1 MSRSHPPPPG
11 IYVPAV
17 LFFDD
22 NEEFDIP
29 AIKAHILRLAK
40 GGVTGIVVQGSNG
53 EAQHLSHEER
63 KQAISLTRQTL
74 DDNGFQNVVIIAGCG
89 AQSARET
96 KKLCSDAADAGAAF
110 VLVLTPSVWPNT
122 MTLEAILRFHR
133 EWANIHPIV
142 LQIADA
148 SPIPYMVYNFP
159 TVTAGQDLD
168 SDIIIALAAHPNIVG
183 TKLSCGNVGKLHRIT
198 STVPATQFSTLAG
211 VSEIL
216 LQGLLS
222 GSSGAIAA
230 LPNIVPKLH
239 MKLYTL
245 YKEGKI
251 DEAMAI
257 QAQLGQG
264 DFATGKVGSIGGIKA
279 LVSKHFGYGGV
290 KVRSPLLEAT
300 STQLSGPHFAK
311 LEELIALEK
320 AL

>member
-1 MSRSHPPPPG
+1 MSRSHPPPAG
-11 IYVPAV
+11 IYVPAI
-17 LFFDD
+17 LFFDEKED
-22 NEEFDIP
+22 FDVP
-29 AIKAHILRLAK
+29 ATKAHILRLAK

-74 DDNGFQNVVIIAGCG
+74 DENGFQNVVIIAGCG

-96 KKLCSDAADAGAAF
+96 KKLCADAAEAGAAF
-110 VLVLTPSVWPNT
+110 VLVLTPSVWPKS
-122 MTLEAILRFHR
+122 MTTEAILRFHR
-133 EWANIHPIV
+133 E
-142 LQIADA
+142 IADA

-183 TKLSCGNVGKLHRIT
+183 TKLSCGNIGKLHRIT
-198 STVPATQFSTLAG
+198 STVPSSQFATLAG
-211 VSEIL
+211 VSEVL

-239 MKLYTL
+239 MKMYAL

-257 QAQLGQG
+257 QAKLGHG
-264 DFATGKVGSIGGIKA
+264 DFATGKLGGIGA
-279 LVSKHFGYGGV
+279 LKLFVAKHFGYGNG
-290 KVRSPLLEAT
+290 KVRSPLLEANAEN
-300 STQLSGPHFAK
+300 LSGPHFDK
-311 LEELIALEK
+311 MEELIAMEK

>member
-11 IYVPAV
+11 VYVPAV

-40 GGVTGIVVQGSNG
+40 AGVTGIVVQGSNG

-110 VLVLTPSVWPNT
+110 VLVLTPSVWPNS
-122 MTLEAILRFHR
+122 MTPEAILRFHR
-133 EWANIHPIV
+133 E
-142 LQIADA
+142 IADA

-198 STVPATQFSTLAG
+198 STVPASQFSTLAG

-264 DFATGKVGSIGGIKA
+264 DFATGKVGSIGAIKA

-311 LEELIALEK
+311 LEELIVLEK